1 MNFINHNLENL
12 FPEFF
17 SRSLTEFPNNINNDM
32 GKPIDN
38 TFNEILE
45 KSFDS
50 SVDEKKVADSSL
62 EVNQVKDN
70 MNHEKVEKSDSITNI
85 TDEDKISEKRVK
97 QEKIS
102 KILELLQK
110 IIQKKELSVSEQAYL
125 FQNLNFLKENIV
137 ELLGK
142 QNVNALRILDNQAL
156 TKLLSINNEIKLPTE
171 AMEQIKKIAQL
182 LKETKEVQISQ
193 KKGDSATN
201 SLEKLADLGKLLGEK
216 SPEAKQ
222 IKVEDAYIK
231 NQDRF
236 NVLKGNKVQDHT
248 NQPIKIQSSLQS
260 TEEFRA
266 NPSHQKTTVNN
277 TVTTKSV
284 MGQVQNNL
292 VINASSVEGKDF
304 AGQGFS
310 QSSSSTPLNKAS
322 GLFTQNGLPQSIN
335 FKNLVQHLTG
345 RIYNGFVTGKQVML
359 VKLQPENLGPIQIL
373 LKKETENSLHL
384 KLKVDSLEVKELLD
398 KSSQEIR
405 LELNKDKL
413 DLLSFDVDVNDR
425 STQSGPREEKGEK
438 KFNDFLSTSGNV
450 KSDEESG
457 KTVDLR
463 IRANLLNIKI

>member
-1 MNFINHNLENL
+1 MNFINHNLESL
-12 FPEFF
+12 FPGFF
-17 SRSLTEFPNNINNDM
+17 SRPLTEFPDNINNGL

-38 TFNEILE
+38 TFEKVLE
-45 KSFDS
+45 KNF
-50 SVDEKKVADSSL
+50 DSSL
-62 EVNQVKDN
+62 EKKKVTDPNLEADQVKDN
-70 MNHEKVEKSDSITNI
+70 ISREKVEKDDSTTNI
-85 TDEDKISEKRVK
+85 TDEDKITEKKVK

-110 IIQKKELSVSEQAYL
+110 IIQKKELSVSEQTYL
-125 FQNLNFLKENIV
+125 FQSLNFLKENIV

-142 QNVNALRILDNQAL
+142 QDANSLRMLDNQVL
-156 TKLLSINNEIKLPTE
+156 SKLLSINREVKLPIE
-171 AMEQIKKIAQL
+171 AMEQVKKIAQL
-182 LKETKEVQISQ
+182 LKEAKEIQMSQ
-193 KKGDSATN
+193 DKRN
-201 SLEKLADLGKLLGEK
+201 STTSFLGKLADLGKLLGEK
-216 SPEAKQ
+216 NLETKQ

-236 NVLKGNKVQDHT
+236 HVLKGNKIQDRS
-248 NQPIKIQSSLQS
+248 NQPIQVQSSLQS

-266 NPSHQKTTVNN
+266 NPSHQKTTVN

-292 VINASSVEGKDF
+292 VINASSGDGKDF
-304 AGQGFS
+304 TGQGFS
-310 QSSSSTPLNKAS
+310 QSSSNTPLNKAS
-322 GLFTQNGLPQSIN
+322 GLFFQNELPQSIN

-345 RIYNGFVTGKQVML
+345 RIHNGFVTGKQVML

-413 DLLSFDVDVNDR
+413 DLLSFDVDVNER
-425 STQSGPREEKGEK
+425 STQSGSREEKGEK
-438 KFNDFLSTSGNV
+438 KFNEFLSTSENV

-463 IRANLLNIKI
+463 IRTNLLNIKI